1 MTLDDTEII
10 KTAIGWVATIG
21 TTLTGT
27 VGYLFFQVVSL
38 NRKVGHM
45 ESEIHE
51 YKKDIEEYKNCPIPQ
66 CYFRIRRLKR
76 EETSALPITKPSP
89 A

>member
-21 TTLTGT
+21 ATLTGT

-38 NRKVGHM
+38 TRKVGRM
-45 ESEIHE
+45 ESEIQE
-51 YKKDIEEYKNCPIPQ
+51 YKNDIAEYKNCPIPQ
-66 CYFRIRRLKR
+66 CYFRHRKLVR
-76 EETSALPITKPSP
+76 EQTQTITTSNPQTA
-89 A
+89 

>member
-1 MTLDDTEII
+1 MTFDDTEII
-10 KTAIGWVATIG
+10 KTAIGWVATVG
-21 TTLTGT
+21 TGLTSA

-45 ESEIHE
+45 ESEIQE
-51 YKKDIEEYKNCPIPQ
+51 YKNDIEEYKNCPIPQ
-66 CYFRIRRLKR
+66 CHFRIKKLRK
-76 EETSALPITKPSP
+76 EWTDTIAKNNPSP

>member
-1 MTLDDTEII
+1 MTFDDTEII
-10 KTAIGWVATIG
+10 KTAIGWVATVG

-45 ESEIHE
+45 ESEIQE
-51 YKKDIEEYKNCPIPQ
+51 YKHDIEEYKNCPIPQ
-66 CYFRIRRLKR
+66 CHFRIKKLRK
-76 EETSALPITKPSP
+76 EWTDTITKSNT
-89 A
+89 ATA